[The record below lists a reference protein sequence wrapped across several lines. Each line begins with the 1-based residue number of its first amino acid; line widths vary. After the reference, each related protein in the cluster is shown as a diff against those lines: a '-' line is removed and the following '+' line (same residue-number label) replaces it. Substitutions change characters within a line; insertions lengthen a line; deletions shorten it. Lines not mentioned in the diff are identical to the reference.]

1 MNDHV
6 ISGEYF
12 LKLVP
17 DTSVVI
23 DGRITTLIDTGEYN
37 GAQIIIPEAVVAEL
51 EAQANQGREI
61 GFSGLTELQELC
73 KLAERG
79 IISIEFYGE
88 RPTLEQVKLASGGE
102 IDSLIRKVAIT
113 HGARFITS
121 DVVQSEVAK
130 AKGLDVLYLRPQV
143 EDFTPLAI
151 DQFFDEYTI
160 AVYLKERAK
169 PMVRRGTIGKT
180 ETFTARDT
188 LCTEYELRSMAQ
200 EILERA
206 KRDPDGFIE
215 IEKRG
220 VTVVQ
225 IGSMRISIA
234 RRPFSDGMEI
244 TAVRPIVDLSLQD
257 YSQAEIIKKI
267 LLSEKPGVLI
277 TGTPGC
283 GKTTLAQAIATYLS
297 DSGCIVKT
305 MEQPREMQVP
315 DQITQYTALDGSM
328 VNTADVMLLVRPDYV
343 IFDELRKNDDFDVF
357 ADMRLAGIG
366 MVGILHAVS
375 PLEAL
380 QRMAYRIDFS
390 ALSQVFG
397 SLIYMK
403 DGQIQHIYS
412 TSFSMKIPEGAD
424 NEMHIR
430 PVTTLSELQTGDV
443 AFEIF
448 KFGTETVVLPI
459 APVEEE
465 EAPAYEP
472 PQETGKGLEPEK
484 AVVAVA
490 TVQNSEPQQ
499 SEDENENEDEDEESS
514 TWEVTERDIQREIG
528 RYSNG
533 EILVEMLS
541 ATKAVVY
548 IDDRDVP
555 AAIGKGG
562 KNIAA
567 IVNKVGVGIDIRPA
581 SELAKKAKV
590 AAASAPVEKEELNL
604 GEGLQVRIDKKQL
617 SIISSD
623 NTGKIVD
630 VFAGREYL
638 FTATVNDSGE
648 IHLAKN
654 STIAQEMLRRYNEG
668 EPIRLKTV

>member
-1 MNDHV
+1 M
-6 ISGEYF
+6 
-12 LKLVP
+12 KLVP

-73 KLAERG
+73 KLAEKG
-79 IISIEFYGE
+79 VISIEFVGE
-88 RPTLEQVKLASGGE
+88 RPSLEQVKLASGGE
-102 IDSLIRKVAIT
+102 IDSLIRQVAIT

-130 AKGLDVLYLRPQV
+130 AKGLDVVYLRPQV
-143 EDFTPLAI
+143 GDFTPLAI
-151 DQFFDEYTI
+151 DQFFDEHTI
-160 AVYLKERAK
+160 AVHLKERAK
-169 PMVRRGTIGKT
+169 PMARKGTIQKMQT
-180 ETFTARDT
+180 VTIREN

-200 EILERA
+200 ECVERA

-244 TAVRPIVDLSLQD
+244 TAVRPIVDLALGD
-257 YSQAEIIKKI
+257 YAEAEVIKKV
-267 LLSEKPGVLI
+267 LLGEKPGILV

-297 DSGCIVKT
+297 DSGYIVKT

-328 VNTADVMLLVRPDYV
+328 VNTADVMLLVRPDFV
-343 IFDELRKNDDFDVF
+343 IFDELRKNEDFDVF

-366 MVGILHAVS
+366 MIGILHAVS
-375 PLEAL
+375 PHEAL
-380 QRMAYRIDFS
+380 QRLADRIDFS
-390 ALSQVFG
+390 VLAQVFG
-397 SLIYMK
+397 SMIYLK
-403 DGQIQHIYS
+403 DGQIQQMFT
-412 TSFSMKIPEGAD
+412 TSFSMKVPDSID
-424 NEMHIR
+424 SDMHIR
-430 PVTTLSELQTGDV
+430 PVTSLCDMNSEKSV
-443 AFEIF
+443 FEIF
-448 KFGTETVVLPI
+448 KYGTETIVMPVI
-459 APVEEE
+459 AELEEVE
-465 EAPAYEP
+465 YEP
-472 PQETGKGLEPEK
+472 PAETGKGLEPQK
-484 AVVAVA
+484 
-490 TVQNSEPQQ
+490 SRPEPPRQL
-499 SEDENENEDEDEESS
+499 EETEEEEEETT
-514 TWEVTERDIQREIG
+514 TWEVTERDIQREIS
-528 RYSNG
+528 RYTNG
-533 EILVEMLS
+533 EINVEMLS

-581 SELAKKAKV
+581 SELLKKSAKG
-590 AAASAPVEKEELNL
+590 AAVVPPVEKEELNL
-604 GEGLQVRIDKKQL
+604 GEGLQVKIDKKQL

>member
-1 MNDHV
+1 M
-6 ISGEYF
+6 
-12 LKLVP
+12 KLVP

-73 KLAERG
+73 KLAEKG
-79 IISIEFYGE
+79 IISIEFFGE

-102 IDSLIRKVAIT
+102 IDSLIRKVAID

-143 EDFTPLAI
+143 GDFTPLAI
-151 DQFFDEYTI
+151 DQFFDEHTI
-160 AVYLKERAK
+160 AIYLKERAK
-169 PMVRRGTIGKT
+169 PMARKGTIQKM
-180 ETFTARDT
+180 ETLTLRET

-200 EILERA
+200 EIMERA

-220 VTVVQ
+220 VTIAQ
-225 IGSMRISIA
+225 IGSMRICIS

-244 TAVRPIVDLSLQD
+244 TAVRPIVDLALTD
-257 YSQAEIIKKI
+257 YPQADIIKN
-267 LLSEKPGVLI
+267 LLMSDKPGILI
-277 TGTPGC
+277 TGIPGS

-297 DSGCIVKT
+297 DSGYIVKT

-315 DQITQYTALDGSM
+315 DQITQYSALDGSM
-328 VNTADVMLLVRPDYV
+328 LNTADVLLLVRPDYV
-343 IFDELRKNDDFDVF
+343 IFDELRRNEDFDAF
-357 ADMRLAGIG
+357 ADMRLAGIA
-366 MVGILHAVS
+366 MIGILHAVS
-375 PLEAL
+375 PHEAL
-380 QRMAYRIDFS
+380 QRLADRIDFS
-390 ALSQVFG
+390 VLSQVFG
-397 SLIYMK
+397 SMIYLK
-403 DGQIQHIYS
+403 DGQIQSINS
-412 TSFSMKIPEGAD
+412 TSFSMKVPEGVD
-424 NEMHIR
+424 SEMHIR
-430 PVTTLSELQTGDV
+430 PVTTLSDLHSGD
-443 AFEIF
+443 ASFEIF
-448 KFGTETVVLPI
+448 KFGTETIVLPVI
-459 APVEEE
+459 APDVEEE
-465 EAPAYEP
+465 IEYEP
-472 PQETGKGLEPEK
+472 PAETGKGLEPEK
-484 AVVAVA
+484 APVVAESIQ
-490 TVQNSEPQQ
+490 TDEEP
-499 SEDENENEDEDEESS
+499 EGEDEDEETS

-533 EILVEMLS
+533 EIMVEMLS

-590 AAASAPVEKEELNL
+590 AAAAAPVEKEELNL

-617 SIISSD
+617 SIISAD

>member
-1 MNDHV
+1 M
-6 ISGEYF
+6 
-12 LKLVP
+12 KLVP

-73 KLAERG
+73 KLAEKG
-79 IISIEFYGE
+79 IITIEFVGE
-88 RPTLEQVKLASGGE
+88 RPSLEQVKLASGGE
-102 IDSLIRKVAIT
+102 IDSLIRRVAID

-151 DQFFDEYTI
+151 DQFFDEHTI

-169 PMVRRGTIGKT
+169 PMARKGTIQKM
-180 ETFTARDT
+180 ETLTIREQ
-188 LCTEYELRSMAQ
+188 LCNEYELRSIAQ
-200 EILERA
+200 EVLERA

-244 TAVRPIVDLSLQD
+244 TAVRPIVDLGIND
-257 YSQAEIIKKI
+257 YAQADIIKN
-267 LLSEKPGVLI
+267 LLKSEKPGILI
-277 TGTPGC
+277 TGIPGC
-283 GKTTLAQAIATYLS
+283 GKTTLAQAIATYLC
-297 DSGCIVKT
+297 DSGYIVKT

-328 VNTADVMLLVRPDYV
+328 ANTADVLLLVRPDYV
-343 IFDELRKNDDFDVF
+343 IFDELRKNEDFNVF

-366 MVGILHAVS
+366 MIAILHAVS
-375 PLEAL
+375 PHEAL
-380 QRMAYRIDFS
+380 QRLADRIDFS
-390 ALSQVFG
+390 VLSQVFG
-397 SLIYMK
+397 SMIYLK
-403 DGQIQHIYS
+403 DGQIVNIYS
-412 TSFSMKIPEGAD
+412 TGFSMKVPEGVD
-424 NEMHIR
+424 SEMHIR
-430 PVTTLSELQTGDV
+430 PVTSLSELTTGDTS
-443 AFEIF
+443 FEIF
-448 KFGTETVVLPI
+448 KFGTETIVLPVT
-459 APVEEE
+459 PPEEE
-465 EAPAYEP
+465 EEETTTPYVP
-472 PQETGKGLEPEK
+472 PEETGKGLEPEK
-484 AVVAVA
+484 VVAA
-490 TVQNSEPQQ
+490 PEPRQA
-499 SEDENENEDEDEESS
+499 EEEPDEDEEENS

-541 ATKAVVY
+541 ATKAGVY

-590 AAASAPVEKEELNL
+590 AAAAAPVEKEELNL